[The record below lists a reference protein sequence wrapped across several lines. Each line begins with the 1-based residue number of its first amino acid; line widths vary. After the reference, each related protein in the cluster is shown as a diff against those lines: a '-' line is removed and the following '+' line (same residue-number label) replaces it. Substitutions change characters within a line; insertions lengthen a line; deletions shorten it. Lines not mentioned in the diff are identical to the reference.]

1 MKDLTSGS
9 IPGHIVRLALPMAAG
24 MIFQTMYYLV
34 DLYFVARLG
43 DAAVAG
49 VSSAGNV
56 QFIVM
61 ALTQVLGV
69 GTMALIA
76 QAVGRK
82 DQADA
87 NLIFNQSTLMAAVCG
102 VVVLVG
108 GMLLAPVYMR
118 AVGADPA
125 TIREGT
131 SYLRA
136 YVPGLALQF
145 ALVSMGSALRGT
157 GIVKPTMLVQIVT
170 VVMNIVLAP
179 VLIAG
184 WGTGHPLGTAGAGLA
199 SSIAILAGVVI
210 IALYFAKL
218 EHYVGFSKALLT
230 FQKATARRI
239 MAIGLPPGGEFALM
253 FTYTAIA
260 YYVIR
265 DFGSAAQAGYGIGS
279 RVMQAIFMP
288 AMAVSFSA
296 APLAGQNVGAG
307 RMDRVR
313 DTFKWA
319 AILGCVP
326 MAVLTLVCQIA
337 PALPIRAFTNEA
349 AVVTIGAEFLQ
360 VVSWNFVATGL
371 IFTCSGM
378 FQALGNTIPAL
389 VSSATRLL
397 TYAVPALWLSTR
409 PGLQLRHLWLLGVA
423 TVGFQAVLSVWM
435 LLSVLAKTRVPRA
448 AV

>member
-131 SYLRA
+131 AYLRA
-136 YVPGLALQF
+136 YIPGLALQF

-170 VVMNIVLAP
+170 VVMNKLH
-179 VLIAG
+179 G
-184 WGTGHPLGTAGAGLA
+184 GTITVDSREGVGTL
-199 SSIAILAGVVI
+199 VEVI
-210 IALYFAKL
+210 IPKAAK
-218 EHYVGFSKALLT
+218 
-230 FQKATARRI
+230 
-239 MAIGLPPGGEFALM
+239 PPVEG
-253 FTYTAIA
+253 
-260 YYVIR
+260 
-265 DFGSAAQAGYGIGS
+265 
-279 RVMQAIFMP
+279 P
-288 AMAVSFSA
+288 
-296 APLAGQNVGAG
+296 
-307 RMDRVR
+307 
-313 DTFKWA
+313 
-319 AILGCVP
+319 
-326 MAVLTLVCQIA
+326 
-337 PALPIRAFTNEA
+337 
-349 AVVTIGAEFLQ
+349 
-360 VVSWNFVATGL
+360 
-371 IFTCSGM
+371 
-378 FQALGNTIPAL
+378 
-389 VSSATRLL
+389 
-397 TYAVPALWLSTR
+397 
-409 PGLQLRHLWLLGVA
+409 
-423 TVGFQAVLSVWM
+423 
-435 LLSVLAKTRVPRA
+435 
-448 AV
+448 